1 MTGLLPPV
9 APEETESLPAPVR
22 TLIRARRSS
31 GSRLAGIVFLLL
43 VAAVTVVPVA
53 LLLFNS
59 LNVAGPGDPA
69 SYGLDNWRHAFAN
82 GTLWHSGWNT
92 LRLAVPRVL
101 IGMVIAT
108 VISWLIARTDMP
120 GAKIIEVFL
129 WFSFFIPSLSMT
141 LGWILLLD
149 PANGVANQVV
159 RMIPGLG
166 DITNGPFD
174 IYSYWG
180 IIWAHLTTTTV
191 PIMVILLV
199 PAFRRMSRSME
210 EAAQI
215 CGASRLRTLVLIT
228 VPVMRPAIV
237 AATLLSFVYS
247 LKTFEI
253 ELLLGTPI
261 GLNVYSTQIYNWL
274 QNSPPEFGTAT
285 ALGSVFIPILV
296 MLAIMQRLA
305 TRSRSYI
312 TVGAHTFND
321 EPIRLGRVRRWVV
334 AGSLSLYAVI
344 TVVLPMGAILLGSF
358 MRRFGFFQL
367 KNPFTTAHWSA
378 LFNDNLF
385 ASSVRNTLIIGV
397 LATLIGVLV
406 YFVIAFAVVRS
417 TLPTRGGI
425 DVMAWLPAAVP
436 GMLLGLGLLWV
447 YLGTPLRTV
456 LYGNLF
462 GLIIALVIS
471 HMATGTQQLKAA
483 IAQISPDLDRAARI
497 CGASQLRSYA
507 HILLPLLGP
516 SVAAAGVL
524 TFHAAVS
531 DVSTVVL
538 LSSNDSRPLSI
549 LLLEYSTSGVLEQA
563 SVLGVLISML
573 TVGVALLA
581 RALSG
586 SRLRKARPRRRDSR
600 APGSTPGSAQR
611 SPRPTTK
618 AGASSTDPSLTVTG
632 S

>member
-1 MTGLLPPV
+1 MTGLLPTS
-9 APEETESLPAPVR
+9 APEEGEELPGPVR
-22 TLIRARRSS
+22 RLIRARRSS
-31 GSRLAGIVFLLL
+31 GSRTAGVVVLLL
-43 VAAVTVVPVA
+43 VAAVTLVPIA
-53 LLLFNS
+53 LLLVNS
-59 LNVAGPGDPA
+59 LNTAGPGDPA
-69 SYGLDNWRHAFAN
+69 HYGLENWRTAFGDGA
-82 GTLWHSGWNT
+82 LWRSGWNT
-92 LRLAVPRVL
+92 VRLAVPRVL
-101 IGMVIAT
+101 IGIVIAT

-120 GAKIIEVFL
+120 GGRIVEVFL
-129 WFSFFIPSLSMT
+129 WFAFFIPPLSMT

-149 PANGVANQVV
+149 PANGALNQLV
-159 RMIPGLG
+159 RDIPGLG
-166 DITNGPFD
+166 GVTNGPFN

-180 IIWAHLTTTTV
+180 IVWDHLTTTTV

-210 EAAQI
+210 EAAQT
-215 CGASRLRTLVLIT
+215 CGAGRLRTLVMIT

-237 AATLLSFVYS
+237 AAALLSFVYS

-274 QNSPPEFGTAT
+274 EASPPAFGVAT

-296 MLAIMQRLA
+296 MLAIMQRYA
-305 TRSRSYI
+305 TRNRSYI

-321 EPIRLGRVRRWVV
+321 EPIRLGPVRRWVV
-334 AGSLSLYAVI
+334 AGVLGLYTFVA
-344 TVVLPMGAILLGSF
+344 VVLPMGAIVVGSL

-367 KNPFTTAHWSA
+367 THPFTTAHWSA
-378 LFNDNLF
+378 LFEDNLF
-385 ASSVRNTLIIGV
+385 ASSVRNTLLIG
-397 LATLIGVLV
+397 LFATLIGVLV
-406 YFVIAFAVVRS
+406 YFAVAFAVVRS
-417 TLPTRGGI
+417 QLPTRGGI

-462 GLIIALVIS
+462 GLVIALVIS

-483 IAQISPDLDRAARI
+483 ILQISPDLDRAARI
-497 CGASQLRSYA
+497 CGASPLRAYV
-507 HILLPLLGP
+507 HILFPLLGP
-516 SVAAAGVL
+516 SVAAAGIL
-524 TFHAAVS
+524 TFNAAVS

-538 LSSNDSRPLSI
+538 LSSNNSRPLSL
-549 LLLEYSTSGVLEQA
+549 LLLEYSTSGALEQA
-563 SVLGVLISML
+563 SVLGVLMSVI

-581 RALSG
+581 RAVTSG
-586 SRLRKARPRRRDSR
+586 RLRKPKRRVRTTGGL
-600 APGSTPGSAQR
+600 PPT
-611 SPRPTTK
+611 SPRSTTK
-618 AGASSTDPSLTVTG
+618 AGASSRDTALTATG

>member
-1 MTGLLPPV
+1 MTAVLPP
-9 APEETESLPAPVR
+9 AGPDDGRPLPGPVR
-22 TLIRARRSS
+22 RLVGARRSS
-31 GSRLAGIVFLLL
+31 GSRLTGTAVLLL
-43 VAAVTVVPVA
+43 VGAVTVVPVT
-53 LLLFNS
+53 LLLLNS
-59 LNVAGPGDPA
+59 LNVGAPGDPA
-69 SYGLDNWRHAFAN
+69 GYGLDNWRHAFAN
-82 GTLWHSGWNT
+82 GAMWESAWNT
-92 LRLAVPRVL
+92 LRLGVPRVL

-120 GAKIIEVFL
+120 GGKIIEVFL
-129 WFSFFIPSLSMT
+129 WFSFFIPSLSIT

-149 PANGVANQVV
+149 PANGVLNQAI
-159 RMIPGLG
+159 RWLPGFG
-166 DITNGPFD
+166 GISDGPLD

-180 IIWAHLTTTTV
+180 IIWTHLTATTV

-215 CGASRLRTLVLIT
+215 CGASRIQTLVRIT
-228 VPVMRPAIV
+228 VPMMRPAII

-261 GLNVYSTQIYNWL
+261 GLNVYSTQIYHWL
-274 QNSPPEFGTAT
+274 QSSPPQFGTAT

-296 MLAIMQRLA
+296 MLAIVQRFA
-305 TRSRSYI
+305 VRSRSYV
-312 TVGAHTFND
+312 TVGAHTYND

-334 AGSLSLYAVI
+334 AGALSLYAI
-344 TVVLPMGAILLGSF
+344 ISVVLPMGAIVLGSF

-367 KNPFTTAHWSA
+367 TNPFTTAHWSA

-385 ASSVRNTLIIGV
+385 ASSVSNTLIIG
-397 LATLIGVLV
+397 LIATLVGVLV
-406 YFVIAFAVVRS
+406 YFVIAFVVVRS
-417 TLPTRGGI
+417 ELPTRGGI

-483 IAQISPDLDRAARI
+483 ILQVSPDLDRAARI
-497 CGASQLRSYA
+497 CGASPVRSYV
-507 HILLPLLGP
+507 HILFPLLGP

-524 TFHAAVS
+524 TFHSAVS

-563 SVLGVLISML
+563 SVLGVIISML
-573 TVGVALLA
+573 TVGVALLS
-581 RALSG
+581 RALSRGRLRG
-586 SRLRKARPRRRDSR
+586 SRSRPRRRPTGD
-600 APGSTPGSAQR
+600 AGPPPPSAV
-611 SPRPTTK
+611 K
-618 AGASSTDPSLTVTG
+618 AGASSKDSALTTTG

>member
-1 MTGLLPPV
+1 VTGLLPL
-9 APEETESLPAPVR
+9 APDDAEQPPGAVR
-22 TLIRARRSS
+22 RLIRARRSS
-31 GSRLAGIVFLLL
+31 GSRLTGVIVLLL
-43 VAAVTVVPVA
+43 VAAVTVVPIV
-53 LLLFNS
+53 LLLINS
-59 LNVAGPGDPA
+59 LNTAGPGDPTH
-69 SYGLDNWRHAFAN
+69 YGFENWRTAFGDGA
-82 GTLWHSGWNT
+82 LWRSGWNT
-92 LRLAVPRVL
+92 VRLAIPRVL

-120 GAKIIEVFL
+120 GGKLVEVFL
-129 WFSFFIPSLSMT
+129 WFAFFIPPLSMT

-149 PANGVANQVV
+149 PANGALNQLI
-159 RMIPGLG
+159 REIPGLG
-166 DITNGPFD
+166 GVTNGPFN
-174 IYSYWG
+174 IYGYWG
-180 IIWAHLTTTTV
+180 IIWDHLTTTTV

-210 EAAQI
+210 EAAQT
-215 CGASRLRTLVLIT
+215 CGASRLRTLVMVTI
-228 VPVMRPAIV
+228 PVMRPAII
-237 AATLLSFVYS
+237 AAALLSFVYS

-274 QNSPPEFGTAT
+274 ENSPPEFGVAT
-285 ALGSVFIPILV
+285 ALGSVFIPILI

-305 TRSRSYI
+305 TRNRSYI

-334 AGSLSLYAVI
+334 AAGMGLYTFIA
-344 TVVLPMGAILLGSF
+344 VVLPMGAIVVGSL

-367 KNPFTTAHWSA
+367 THPFTTAHWSA
-378 LFNDNLF
+378 LFEDNLF
-385 ASSVRNTLIIGV
+385 ASSVRNTLLIG
-397 LATLIGVLV
+397 LFATLIGVLV
-406 YFVIAFAVVRS
+406 YFVIAFAIVRS
-417 TLPTRGGI
+417 QLPTRGGI
-425 DVMAWLPAAVP
+425 DLMAWLPAAVP

-462 GLIIALVIS
+462 GLVLALVIS

-483 IAQISPDLDRAARI
+483 LLQISPDLDRAARI
-497 CGASQLRSYA
+497 CGASQIRSYF

-516 SVAAAGVL
+516 SMAAAGIL
-524 TFHAAVS
+524 TFNAAVS

-538 LSSNDSRPLSI
+538 LSSNDSRPLSL
-549 LLLEYSTSGVLEQA
+549 LLLEYSTSGALEQA
-563 SVLGVLISML
+563 SVLGVLMSVI

-581 RALSG
+581 RAVTSG
-586 SRLRKARPRRRDSR
+586 RLRKPRSRRARTGGSVPPSSR
-600 APGSTPGSAQR
+600 S
-611 SPRPTTK
+611 TTK
-618 AGASSTDPSLTVTG
+618 AGASSREPSLTATG